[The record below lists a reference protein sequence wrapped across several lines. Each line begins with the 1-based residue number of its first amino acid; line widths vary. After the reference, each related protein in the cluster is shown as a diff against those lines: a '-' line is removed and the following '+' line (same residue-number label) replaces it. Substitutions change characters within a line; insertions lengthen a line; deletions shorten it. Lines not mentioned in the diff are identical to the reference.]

1 MYAFM
6 KSLRHNQHTRRF
18 SIATTDSGWEVR
30 EEHDDRLVRRKALS
44 DWHRVETCRRLIDR
58 ETDTLLAAGWR
69 VEIVDPGVQ
78 LSPGDSTNR

>member
-1 MYAFM
+1 MYAFR

-18 SIATTDSGWEVR
+18 SIATTEMGWEVT

-58 ETDTLLAAGWR
+58 ETDSLLAAGWR
-69 VEIVDPGVQ
+69 VENIDPGVQ
-78 LSPGDSTNR
+78 PSPADSTKR